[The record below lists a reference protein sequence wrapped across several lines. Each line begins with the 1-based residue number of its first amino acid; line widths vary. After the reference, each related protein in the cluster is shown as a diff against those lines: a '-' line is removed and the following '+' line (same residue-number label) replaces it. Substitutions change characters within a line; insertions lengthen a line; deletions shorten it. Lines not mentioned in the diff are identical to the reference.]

1 MEELIHRLTNEG
13 KRDKFHIAIGG
24 GPINPDYAEKIGADG
39 YSRTADFA
47 VKMADRLMAAAPQS
61 GLISEV

>member
-1 MEELIHRLTNEG
+1 M
-13 KRDKFHIAIGG
+13 KRRILVALLALLPAFGIVTSCM
-24 GPINPDYAEKIGADG
+24 DYGARAPEKIGADG
-39 YSRTADFA
+39 YSRTADLA